1 MKTEPSVGIV
11 IVNWNGKR
19 DTFELIDSIKKIN
32 YNNYKIYL
40 VDNNSSDG
48 SQKEFIKKYKKNTD
62 IKLIL
67 NTKNEGLAGG
77 YNSGI
82 RKVLIDK
89 LDYSFIMNNDMTAE
103 KNFLSILVNEAKE
116 NEKIAAVG
124 PRIYYYNDKDRV
136 WSTGIKFRLMG
147 FKNSDQNKLDS
158 KIQSKNKI
166 VDALDGAYLIKN
178 SVLKKIGLLEED
190 FFIMQEMTGWCIKA
204 KKHGYLSMIVP
215 KSKIWHKIS
224 RSVQNE
230 SKLCTYYGER
240 NWFLLLKRTQDKS
253 KYLLGILIYLMLF
266 FPKMFYSLI
275 RGKKFYF
282 LTRLKGFANSFKFK

>member
-1 MKTEPSVGIV
+1 MNKNKSVGIV

-40 VDNNSSDG
+40 VDNNSSDD

-82 RKVLIDK
+82 RKVLADK
-89 LDYSFIMNNDMTAE
+89 LDYSFIMNNDMTVE
-103 KNFLSILVNEAKE
+103 RNFLSILVNEAEKD
-116 NEKIAAVG
+116 EKIAAVG
-124 PRIYYYNDKDRV
+124 PRIYYYDDKDMV

-158 KIQSKNKI
+158 EIQPKNKI

-178 SVLKKIGLLEED
+178 SVIKKIGLLEED

-204 KKHGYLSMIVP
+204 KKHGYFSMIVP

-240 NWFLLLKRTQDKS
+240 NWLLLLKRTQS
-253 KYLLGILIYLMLF
+253 KFRYIIALLMHLALF
-266 FPKMFYSLI
+266 FPRMTYSLT

-282 LTRLKGFANSFKFK
+282 LTRLKGFVNSFKFK

>member
-240 NWFLLLKRTQDKS
+240 NWFLLLKRTQGKS

-266 FPKMFYSLI
+266 FPRMFYSLI